1 MAPNHSDDEGTDSEE
16 GSEVDDN
23 EEEEGSEEEE
33 EPEPVKPAPKKR
45 KSRKKKKDPKKPKRN
60 MSACFLYFQAFRPQV
75 RAENPDAKFA
85 DIAHILSAQY
95 KALTDKQKKKWEKKA
110 EEEKARYL
118 KEMESYVPPDD
129 SDSDDGGKKK
139 KKKKDPNAPKRNKN
153 AYLLFSVDARA
164 KVKEENPDA
173 SFGDIAK
180 IISSRFKQL
189 TAKEKKK
196 WDDKAATDKVR
207 YQREMADYEAN

>member
-85 DIAHILSAQY
+85 DIVSHNCCLCCFLAWICCFS
-95 KALTDKQKKKWEKKA
+95 
-110 EEEKARYL
+110 
-118 KEMESYVPPDD
+118 
-129 SDSDDGGKKK
+129 G
-139 KKKKDPNAPKRNKN
+139 
-153 AYLLFSVDARA
+153 FSVCMGIIVTIWDLCVLMIRDVIHMSLEAIVAETTRTH
-164 KVKEENPDA
+164 
-173 SFGDIAK
+173 IAK
-180 IISSRFKQL
+180 ERRVS
-189 TAKEKKK
+189 
-196 WDDKAATDKVR
+196 
-207 YQREMADYEAN
+207 

>member
-1 MAPNHSDDEGTDSEE
+1 MAPSSDDEGTHSEE
-16 GSEVDDN
+16 DSDEVDDN
-23 EEEEGSEEEE
+23 EEGSEEEE
-33 EPEPVKPAPKKR
+33 EPETVKAVPKKR
-45 KSRKKKKDPKKPKRN
+45 KSRKKKKDPNKPKRN

-95 KALTDKQKKKWEKKA
+95 KALSDKQKKKWEKKA
-110 EEEKARYL
+110 EEDKARYM
-118 KEMESYVPPDD
+118 KEMETYVPPDD

-164 KVKEENPDA
+164 AVKEENPDA
-173 SFGDIAK
+173 TFGELAK
-180 IISSRFKQL
+180 IISTRFKQL

-196 WDDKAATDKVR
+196 WDDKAAVDKER
-207 YQREMADYEAN
+207 YEREMADYKAGNY